1 MIFQTLNLK
10 CRRINMKKAEQLT
23 KIKEINKDL
32 TKLVDTLDK
41 ENEELKK
48 ELLKKEILLQQL
60 KSEK

>member
-1 MIFQTLNLK
+1 
-10 CRRINMKKAEQLT
+10 MKKAEQLT

>member
-1 MIFQTLNLK
+1 
-10 CRRINMKKAEQLT
+10 MKKAEQLT

-32 TKLVDTLDK
+32 TKVVDTLDK

>member
-1 MIFQTLNLK
+1 
-10 CRRINMKKAEQLT
+10 MKKAEQLT

-32 TKLVDTLDK
+32 SKLVEALDK
-41 ENEELKK
+41 ETEELKK